1 MNRRHGVKNLWIY
14 YSIWTH
20 MLLNA
25 PSQLLLRECGF
36 VQVAVTK
43 KSGDGGIDG
52 TGKLKI
58 NGIFSFRVAFQ
69 CKRYKGSVGSAEIRD
84 FRSSLTTD
92 IEREFSLQTVHHLMQ
107 PEKRRQHPVKSK
119 LI

>member
-1 MNRRHGVKNLWIY
+1 MDI
-14 YSIWTH
+14 
-20 MLLNA
+20 LLNMDPYA
-25 PSQLLLRECGF
+25 FERLSQRLLRECGF

-52 TGKLKI
+52 AGKLKI

-92 IEREFSLQTVHHLMQ
+92 IEKGIFITTGTSSNAAREEAAT
-107 PEKRRQHPVKSK
+107 PGKKAN
-119 LI
+119 